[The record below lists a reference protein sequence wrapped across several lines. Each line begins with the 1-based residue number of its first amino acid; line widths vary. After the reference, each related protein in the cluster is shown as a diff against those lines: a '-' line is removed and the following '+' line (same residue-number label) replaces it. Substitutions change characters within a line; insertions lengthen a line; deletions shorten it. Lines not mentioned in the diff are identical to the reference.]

1 MERLIAAPHSG
12 NHTMFVSGPPGAGK
26 TSLGVRRLAHLLEA
40 GVPAEQILVMV
51 PQRTLATP
59 YYDFL
64 QGDGAP
70 PGVVVDVA
78 TVGGLAR
85 RTLDLFWPLV
95 AGKAGF
101 SATQRPRFLNVEGA
115 QYYMARVAEP
125 FLAAGAFEGV
135 SVSRVRLVTQ
145 ILDNLNKASAAGFGP
160 DEIAARLKAAWG
172 GESARLRIYDQVQE
186 LAMAFRQACIDGNL
200 LDWSLQ
206 IEVFW
211 KHLLPL
217 SQMRRYLLSGYRH
230 LIVDNTEEDIPAAHD
245 LLRQWLELAESALV
259 LYDTGGGYRLF
270 MGADPRSALSLAGL
284 CQEQVVLSES
294 HVAPP
299 EVEALGA
306 HLAAPFLQDAP
317 PPPAGVAALPALEWN
332 VRRFF
337 PEMLDWVAAEVSRLI
352 MEGNVPPGEIA
363 ILAPYLGDA
372 LRFALRQRLERYG
385 IEVRTHRPGR
395 ELGEEPAARCL
406 ITLARLAH
414 PAWRRPPHAADVA
427 QALGMSIADLD
438 PIRASLL
445 TGIVYRVRDGQPVLS
460 PFHQIVP
467 EMQERVSFLLGG
479 RYDELW
485 RWLEDYIEME
495 GQQATE
501 EGLDHFL
508 SRLYGEVLSQPGFG
522 FHGNYDAGVVATNL
536 VDSIRNFRR
545 AVAGSGEAYSSVASV
560 AAPQTT
566 EGASSLSLVGKGAG
580 GEGQD
585 LALEYVDML
594 ERGIVAAQ
602 YLPSWTLRPRDA
614 VLLVPAYTLLMM
626 NQPVTV
632 QFWLD
637 AGSRTWMERVYQP
650 LTHPYVLRRD
660 WEEGEVW
667 ADAHEIRARE
677 EALGRVVVG
686 LSRRARKR
694 IYLAIADLN
703 ERGYEQQGPLR
714 QSLQRL
720 LRRQPR
726 GS

>member
-1 MERLIAAPHSG
+1 MEKLIAAPHSG
-12 NHTMFVSGPPGAGK
+12 NHTTFVSGPPGSGK
-26 TSLGVRRLAHLLEA
+26 TSLAVRRLGYLLEA

-64 QGDGAP
+64 QRAGAP
-70 PGVVVDVA
+70 PGAVIDVA

-95 AGKAGF
+95 AEAAGF
-101 SATQRPRFLNVEGA
+101 SPGQRPRFLNVEGA

-135 SVSRVRLVTQ
+135 AVSRVRIVTQ
-145 ILDNLNKASAAGFGP
+145 ILDNLNKAAAAGFAL

-172 GESARLRIYDQVQE
+172 GESARLRIYDQVQAV
-186 LAMAFRQACIDGNL
+186 AMAFRQACVDGNL

-217 SQMRRYLLSGYRH
+217 PQMRRYLLSGYRH
-230 LIVDNTEEDIPAAHD
+230 LIVDNAEEDIPAAHD
-245 LLRQWLELAESALV
+245 LVRLWLELAESALV

-270 MGADPRSALSLAGL
+270 MGADPQSALQLAGA
-284 CQEQVVLSES
+284 CKEQVVLTES
-294 HVAPP
+294 YVTTP
-299 EVEALGA
+299 EMEALGA
-306 HLAAPFLQDAP
+306 RLAAPFLEADPP
-317 PPPAGVAALPALEWN
+317 PPPATPALPALGWD

-352 MEGNVPPGEIA
+352 MEENVPPGEIA

-372 LRFALRQRLERYG
+372 LRFALRQRLARYG

-414 PAWRRPPHAADVA
+414 PAWRRPPHTADVA
-427 QALGMSIADLD
+427 QALALSITDMD
-438 PIRASLL
+438 PVRASLL
-445 TGIVYRVRDGQPVLS
+445 ASIVYRVRDGQPDLS

-467 EMQERVSFLLGG
+467 EMQERISFLLGG

-485 RWLEDYIEME
+485 RWMEDYIEME
-495 GQQATE
+495 GRQATD

-545 AVAGSGEAYSSVASV
+545 AVP
-560 AAPQTT
+560 APQP
-566 EGASSLSLVGKGAG
+566 SSRR
-580 GEGQD
+580 GEGDVIPPSPGGPGPEEGETD

-660 WEEGEVW
+660 WDAGEIW

-677 EALGRVVVG
+677 EALGRVVLG
-686 LSRRARKR
+686 LARRARQR

-714 QSLQRL
+714 QSLQRI
-720 LRRQPR
+720 LRGPRSPR
-726 GS
+726 GLSPERG